1 MHVCECLFARER
13 FPLFTTLIH
22 RLKPG
27 GHLKHGIQ
35 THHSLDSDARSVM
48 TPTDVARRA
57 RGTAIAVVI
66 HHDHRLHCGGVQ
78 VLGAG
83 GLHHLKIG
91 NCEMNF
97 SCQEEFLFTFP
108 AS

>member
-1 MHVCECLFARER
+1 MCECLFARER

-22 RLKPG
+22 RLKRG
-27 GHLKHGIQ
+27 QLKHGIQ
-35 THHSLDSDARSVM
+35 THHSLDSDACSVM

-66 HHDHRLHCGGVQ
+66 HHNHRLHCGGVQ
-78 VLGAG
+78 VLRAG

-91 NCEMNF
+91 NCVTKL
-97 SCQEEFLFTFP
+97 SC
-108 AS
+108 